1 MTGRYVSSTG
11 EYGAEITARKQDIQ
25 LEATVGSVFASAAQ
39 RLAMTG
45 HNGAFISGGSG
56 QAELTGAFTEVSG
69 DREVSLKGDLNVKIA
84 ATTNDLVMQ
93 AGHDIELASFT
104 ATRVVGGYGVAF
116 YLLSLVLRTL
126 PVGITYAIWAG
137 LGIVLVTLVGIMVFG
152 EKPDLPAVLG
162 ISLIVAGVVTL
173 QVFSKMNVH

>member
-1 MTGRYVSSTG
+1 MTFVYLILAIV
-11 EYGAEITARKQDIQ
+11 AEVI
-25 LEATVGSVFASAAQ
+25 ATSALKASVG
-39 RLAMTG
+39 
-45 HNGAFISGGSG
+45 
-56 QAELTGAFTEVSG
+56 FT
-69 DREVSLKGDLNVKIA
+69 RPLPSLL
-84 ATTNDLVMQ
+84 
-93 AGHDIELASFT
+93 
-104 ATRVVGGYGVAF
+104 VVGGYGVAF

-173 QVFSKMNVH
+173 QVFPK